1 MGRFSVVLV
10 GLILC
15 LGIVQ
20 DARAQGITI
29 DTSDVRILFTPGKV
43 LPQRTDT
50 LTTSLDIG
58 APGASGWD
66 LSKLHSS
73 TLAMLVAKLPSATAY
88 AADFPGTTHAL
99 ADTAFTYSFAS
110 DAFGTILLKGSG
122 VAYYTLANS
131 TLTNAGFKGSG
142 SAFIFGNPYPAQ
154 GAWLNA
160 PAATEFVFPLQLGKN
175 WNSSYTESI
184 AGSVVALG
192 SSIPFGPVYNVHQ
205 ISFVVDGYGSLTLPD
220 GISREALRIK
230 KTDHYVNGSVAGT
243 RVGYILR
250 ARDGASVAFTV
261 SDTNA
266 VRGTVGVSGIVW
278 SEGQADFP
286 VPIVLSQFNA
296 TQTDGG
302 GVLISWATASETE
315 NFGFYLQRK
324 HADDA
329 AFTDIP
335 GAFIAGHGTTIQP
348 QTYAFTDMPGTS
360 GAWWYRLKQVDLD
373 GSFRFSDPVRVEA
386 VTSVAG
392 TVPAATFLAQNYP
405 NPFNPSTTISFG
417 VAERGAVILRVF
429 NLLGQEVALLHRGEM
444 DAGLHSI
451 TFDAH
456 ALPSGTYWYSLQ
468 AGAYHATKQLV
479 LVR

>member
-1 MGRFSVVLV
+1 MGRFTAVLV
-10 GLILC
+10 GMILC

-20 DARAQGITI
+20 DARAQGIAI
-29 DTSDVRILFTPGKV
+29 DTSDVRILFTPGKT

-50 LTTSLDIG
+50 LTTSMDIG

-66 LSKLHSS
+66 LTKLHSS
-73 TLAMLVAKLPSATAY
+73 TLTTLTAKLPSATTY
-88 AADFPGTTHAL
+88 AADFPGATHAL
-99 ADTAFTYSFAS
+99 QDDAFTFSFYSETFS
-110 DAFGTILLKGSG
+110 TILLKGSG
-122 VAYYTLANS
+122 VAYYTLANN
-131 TLTNAGFKGSG
+131 TLTNAGFKGTG
-142 SAFIFGNPYPAQ
+142 SAYIFGSPYPAQ
-154 GAWLNA
+154 GAWLNS
-160 PAATEFVFPLQLGKN
+160 PSSTEFAFPLQMGKS
-175 WNSSYTESI
+175 WTSSYTESI
-184 AGSVVALG
+184 SGSVFALG
-192 SSIPFGPVYNVHQ
+192 TNVPFGPVYNTHT
-205 ISFVVDGYGSLTLPD
+205 ISFVVDAYGTLVLPD
-220 GISREALRIK
+220 GISHEALRIK
-230 KTDHYVNGSVAGT
+230 KTDHYVNGTVPGT

-266 VRGTVGVSGIVW
+266 VRGTVGVSGILW

-286 VPIVLSQFNA
+286 LPIVLSRFIA
-296 TQTDGG
+296 TQTEGG
-302 GVLISWATASETE
+302 GVLISWATTSETG

-329 AFTDIP
+329 TFSDVP

-348 QTYAFTDMPGTS
+348 QTYAFTDMPGTD

-386 VTSVAG
+386 VTSVSG
-392 TVPAATFLAQNYP
+392 TVPVEAFLAQNYP

-417 VAERGAVILRVF
+417 VPARGYVTMRVF
-429 NLLGQEVALLHRGEM
+429 NALGQEVALLQNGEM
-444 DAGLHSI
+444 DAGLHRV

-456 ALPSGTYWYSLQ
+456 ALPSGTYWYTLQ
-468 AGAYHATKQLV
+468 AGAFRATKQLV